1 MKLHRVQNF
10 RRLVAVVGLACT
22 AAGLAVVSPAISANS
37 LSKPAWLA
45 DFSLGVKESYDDN
58 IYLVGLGTLKN
69 RSSWIT
75 TVTPKIGFNFT
86 PLVGTNLFQTV
97 GFNYSADVVTF
108 HDAPT
113 ESYTAHRLG
122 VTLAAKRGDVSFTAE
137 NNFIFV
143 DGDDSGPIFP
153 DGRSGI
159 ATAAVRERREQW
171 QDRSKV
177 TLQFDWGRW
186 FVRPTAVLTYYDL
199 MTSQHAGAGYDN
211 YCDRYD
217 LNGGA
222 DLGFRF
228 NPHFAATLGYRYGH
242 QYQQQ
247 YDFDP
252 SHLSSSSDYQRVL
265 LGCEGNPWQWLTIAV
280 QAGPDFR
287 NYEEN
292 TATHTTPV
300 NGHQPV
306 MYYGEGALTAK
317 FSAHDTVTIK
327 YKQWQWVSST
337 GKIPC
342 YDSSC
347 DLNYHH
353 QVSAK
358 FSWDLGGKFTSWDYT
373 SGNVA
378 TCQRN
383 DTQYSLTAGCGY
395 AVTAHLTATA
405 SYAVDLGRNAQGGL
419 ATLGVNPQS
428 REYDRQLVSIG
439 AQYKF

>member
-1 MKLHRVQNF
+1 MAAAT
-10 RRLVAVVGLACT
+10 VAANVT
-22 AAGLAVVSPAISANS
+22 AAALHQS
-37 LSKPAWLA
+37 AWLA

-58 IYLVGLGTLKN
+58 IYLAGVGTMQD

-75 TVTPKIGFNFT
+75 TVTPKIGFNFA
-86 PLVGTNLFQTV
+86 PLLGTNHLQTLAV
-97 GFNYSADVVTF
+97 NYSADVVTY

-113 ESYTAHRLG
+113 ESYTAHRFG
-122 VTLAAKRGDVSFTAE
+122 STLKGQVGGFSCVLDNGLV
-137 NNFIFV
+137 FI
-143 DGDDSGPIFP
+143 DGDDNGPTYP

-171 QDRSKV
+171 QDRSKFA
-177 TLQFDWGRW
+177 LQYDWDHW
-186 FVRPTAVLTYYDL
+186 FVRPTAAFTYYDL
-199 MTSQHAGAGYDN
+199 MTRQHAGTGYDN
-211 YCDRYD
+211 YCDRSD
-217 LNGGA
+217 VNGGA
-222 DLGFRF
+222 DIGYKF
-228 NPHFAATLGYRYGH
+228 NPHFAGTLGYRYGH

-265 LGCEGNPWQWLTIAV
+265 LGCEGNPWKWLTVAV

-287 NYEEN
+287 SYEEN

-300 NGHQPV
+300 NGHHPV
-306 MYYGEGALTAK
+306 MYYGEGSLVARA
-317 FSAHDTVTIK
+317 SARDTVTLK

-347 DLNYHH
+347 ELSWHR
-353 QVSAK
+353 QASAK
-358 FSWDLGGKFTSWDYT
+358 LALDLGGKFTSWDYT

-383 DTQYSLTAGCGY
+383 DTQYSLNAGCGY
-395 AVTAHLTATA
+395 ALTAHLTATM
-405 SYAVDLGRNAQGGL
+405 SYAIDLGRNAQAGL
-419 ATLGVNPQS
+419 AALGVNPQS
-428 REYDRQLVSIG
+428 REYDHQLVAIG